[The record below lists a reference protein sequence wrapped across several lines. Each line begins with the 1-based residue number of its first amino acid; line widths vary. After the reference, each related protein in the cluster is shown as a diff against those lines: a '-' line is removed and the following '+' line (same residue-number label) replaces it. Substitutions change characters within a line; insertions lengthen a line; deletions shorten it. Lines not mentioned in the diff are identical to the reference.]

1 MTHLRKNI
9 ITFILILHRL
19 TRLFKQF
26 SKSSLIKQPYK
37 SNNVYTYTEDFN
49 ATPLLIPIHLLRG
62 LIAGVNR
69 WIGKTGVYIAVSY
82 KQIHVS
88 QFSIYFL
95 LLEKYAPL
103 HSSSSRPKPIKE
115 VTFNVNPTYIY
126 TQLMSTSQQP
136 NSSFPH
142 FTNTITNYRF
152 ASSIIFRQVCEL
164 HLG

>member
-1 MTHLRKNI
+1 MQL
-9 ITFILILHRL
+9 
-19 TRLFKQF
+19 
-26 SKSSLIKQPYK
+26 PYL
-37 SNNVYTYTEDFN
+37 SQSIYYV
-49 ATPLLIPIHLLRG
+49 G
-62 LIAGVNR
+62 LVAGVSR

-82 KQIHVS
+82 KQKHVS

-95 LLEKYAPL
+95 LLERYAPL
-103 HSSSSRPKPIKE
+103 HSSSRPKPIKE